1 MPVFAM
7 LSNISFVIDL
17 FIIGIFQVMPS
28 VVSSLFGEKDYFG
41 VRAVTR
47 RVFLVAMGVT
57 VVLMVVSIAFPNIYL
72 YIFGVSLDTVNSEL
86 LASPKA
92 DLDPLLVMRIYSISF
107 LFYSLNRFFS
117 YYYPS
122 LMINAPVLAG
132 NAVRVGLAG
141 PITVYFLM
149 MAMGVIGFSYGV
161 IIMEGVG
168 AITTIVWVIVG
179 KKTKHYSGKGL
190 LLLPYTKKNE
200 GVVDLS
206 IPANSNEISSIIETI
221 QTKALELSHDEKAS
235 AILALAT
242 EEIIDN
248 IIEYGYKRNSHAR
261 YIDVNLT
268 RTEVGLLLRVRD
280 DGLTFDPTAYKADED
295 EESKFHGI
303 ELIRKIASDFKY
315 LRVLNTNNTI
325 MEIKIA

>member
-1 MPVFAM
+1 
-7 LSNISFVIDL
+7 
-17 FIIGIFQVMPS
+17 
-28 VVSSLFGEKDYFG
+28 
-41 VRAVTR
+41 
-47 RVFLVAMGVT
+47 
-57 VVLMVVSIAFPNIYL
+57 
-72 YIFGVSLDTVNSEL
+72 
-86 LASPKA
+86 
-92 DLDPLLVMRIYSISF
+92 
-107 LFYSLNRFFS
+107 
-117 YYYPS
+117 
-122 LMINAPVLAG
+122 
-132 NAVRVGLAG
+132 
-141 PITVYFLM
+141 
-149 MAMGVIGFSYGV
+149 
-161 IIMEGVG
+161 MEGVG